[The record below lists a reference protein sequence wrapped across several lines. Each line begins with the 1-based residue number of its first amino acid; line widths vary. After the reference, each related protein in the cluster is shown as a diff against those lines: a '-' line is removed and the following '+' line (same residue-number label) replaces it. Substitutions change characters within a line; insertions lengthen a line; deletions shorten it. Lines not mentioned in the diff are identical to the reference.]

1 MYLRNLIFWGVSV
14 LPDMKYC
21 MVMIDLS
28 FELNCPCQ
36 IDGYPAVLNY
46 QISFT
51 ADTGILSGDT

>member
-1 MYLRNLIFWGVSV
+1 
-14 LPDMKYC
+14 